1 MASTRSSVRPA
12 YILLGRDTAG
22 ASHVYRTT
30 DETIHVVQGGEHVQR
45 FDLGAQSVDD
55 YVTFVRD
62 DVDDRE
68 WETRSYIA
76 GDENPFASLTDNTN
90 TGVSA

>member
-1 MASTRSSVRPA
+1 MADTRSSVRPA

-30 DETIHVVQGGEHVQR
+30 DETIHVVQDGERVQKFVLDGR
-45 FDLGAQSVDD
+45 SVDD

-68 WETRSYIA
+68 WETRRYIA
-76 GDENPFASLTDNTN
+76 DDENPFASLTDNTN